1 MALALKKAML
11 AAANKPD
18 VKAPAAAEPK
28 EAEPAPSLGN
38 RKLSS
43 LLGKKGP
50 FGSKRDDS
58 SEISGDE
65 SGGGG
70 GGGGGFGA
78 KRGSIM
84 ASMMSMSQRTSI
96 STASGK
102 QGGAMGLMASRRF
115 ARKLFGRAL
124 EKRESTIGDA
134 PPPVNYEPTYRMGPK
149 QKFETSP
156 VLDIVKEVID
166 GRLEGMKYSARLTPN
181 INKVLSDEIK
191 DKVKTLKYDRYK
203 IIVVVTI
210 GEKKGQGVM
219 ASSRCSWDDKTDNF
233 VSHTFQ
239 NKQIFCTCNVFG
251 VFKE

>member
-1 MALALKKAML
+1 MFFQ
-11 AAANKPD
+11 
-18 VKAPAAAEPK
+18 APAAAEPK

-50 FGSKRDDS
+50 FGAKRDDS

-70 GGGGGFGA
+70 CGFGGG

-102 QGGAMGLMASRRF
+102 QGRAMGLMGSRRF

-166 GRLEGMKYSARLTPN
+166 GRLEGMK
-181 INKVLSDEIK
+181 
-191 DKVKTLKYDRYK
+191 
-203 IIVVVTI
+203 
-210 GEKKGQGVM
+210 
-219 ASSRCSWDDKTDNF
+219 
-233 VSHTFQ
+233 
-239 NKQIFCTCNVFG
+239 
-251 VFKE
+251 